1 MACGH
6 LPARGPPHWSSSER
20 QRACRDPRRRLAV
33 ALRPPVENFS
43 KIDGPRTVHTPRHR
57 GARWENERMFEVDA
71 MGQPVVVEDLDAD
84 WLLALLEEKKYAA
97 REVERAKL
105 RLAAQ
110 WCVLHPATADTGVAT
125 WAGDALPG
133 VLHQDESLGG
143 DGHPRGLR
151 VRPGTGRRRPRGV
164 HADRDEADRRRPRPP
179 APAAEDLAARRG
191 PGGGAVEGPPG
202 RPGHPRVV
210 QGRRGVRGRP
220 ARPQAG
226 LLRVRR
232 DPDDGRDGDRQ
243 VPPRAPRADARS
255 RAARVGTSPCGT
267 PPPATSTAPA
277 TSTWPATPST

>member
-1 MACGH
+1 M
-6 LPARGPPHWSSSER
+6 L
-20 QRACRDPRRRLAV
+20 
-33 ALRPPVENFS
+33 
-43 KIDGPRTVHTPRHR
+43 
-57 GARWENERMFEVDA
+57 EVDA

-84 WLLALLEEKKYAA
+84 WLLALLEEKKTAA
-97 REVERAKL
+97 REAERAKL

-143 DGHPRGLR
+143 DGHPGGLR

-179 APAAEDLAARRG
+179 APAPEDLAARRG
-191 PGGGAVEGPPG
+191 PGRGAVEGPPG
-202 RPGHPRVV
+202 RPGHPPVV

-220 ARPQAG
+220 ARPQA
-226 LLRVRR
+226 
-232 DPDDGRDGDRQ
+232 
-243 VPPRAPRADARS
+243 APRAGSPRS
-255 RAARVGTSPCGT
+255 RPRSRWRSPSTTPSSSSSGRSTAGRAGTSPCGT

-277 TSTWPATPST
+277 TSTSPATPST